1 MAATQGTSG
10 FGTLLKRGDGGVG
23 AGVQASVTKGST
35 NSQIVI
41 GWQVAGTVG
50 NGKNVT
56 IVAAGM
62 STALS
67 VTVSTSAITINLETD
82 GSSASVS
89 TVNDVIAKL
98 YQNTTFAAN
107 WFANDGV
114 GDGTGILAAATVT
127 PLADGAAGAEAFTTI
142 AEITNISG
150 PQNTLELIDA
160 THMES
165 PDAFRE
171 YIPSLLDGGEISFD
185 INYLPANANQL
196 GLHDD
201 LVDRVKRNF
210 QIVWTDTAGSTD
222 SFAGY
227 VTDFTPSAQ
236 IDDKLSASCTIKIT
250 GPVTR
255 EA

>member
-10 FGTLLKRGDGGVG
+10 FGTLLQRGDGGAG
-23 AGVQASVTKGST
+23 AGIQATVTKGT
-35 NSQIVI
+35 TDTQIVI
-41 GWQVAGTVG
+41 GWQEAGTAG
-50 NGKNVT
+50 NSKTLT
-56 IVAAGM
+56 IVEAGNN
-62 STALS
+62 TPLT
-67 VTVSTSAITINLETD
+67 VVVSTSAITINLETD
-82 GSSASVS
+82 GSAASVS

-98 YQNTTFAAN
+98 YQSATFTAN
-107 WFANDGV
+107 YFATDGV

-127 PLADGAAGAEAFTTI
+127 SFTGGAAGAEIFTTI

-185 INYLPANANQL
+185 LNYLPADANQL
-196 GLHDD
+196 GLRDD
-201 LVDRVKRNF
+201 LLARTRRNF
-210 QIVWTDTAGSTD
+210 HIVWTDTGGTTD
-222 SFAGY
+222 LFSGY

-236 IDDKLSASCTIKIT
+236 IDDKLSASCTIKVT
-250 GPVTR
+250 GPITR
-255 EA
+255 L

>member
-10 FGTLLKRGDGGVG
+10 FGTLLQRGDGGAG
-23 AGVQASVTKGST
+23 AGTQASVTKGTT
-35 NSQIVI
+35 NTQIII
-41 GWQVAGTVG
+41 GWLEAGTAG
-50 NGKNVT
+50 NAKTVT
-56 IVAAGM
+56 IVAAGNNTPLTV
-62 STALS
+62 S
-67 VTVSTSAITINLETD
+67 VSTSAITINLETD
-82 GSSASVS
+82 GSAASVS

-98 YQNTTFAAN
+98 YQNAVFEAN
-107 WFANDGV
+107 YFANDGV

-127 PLADGAAGAEAFTTI
+127 NLSGGAAGAEVFTTI

-185 INYLPANANQL
+185 LNYLPADANQL
-196 GLHDD
+196 GLRDD
-201 LVDRVKRNF
+201 LLARTRRNF
-210 QIVWTDTAGSTD
+210 HIVWTDTGGTTD
-222 SFAGY
+222 LFSGY

-236 IDDKLSASCTIKIT
+236 IDDKLSASCTIKVT
-250 GPVTR
+250 GPITR
-255 EA
+255 L

>member
-10 FGTLLKRGDGGVG
+10 FGTLLQRGDGGVG
-23 AGVQASVTKGST
+23 AGTQASVTKGTSNT
-35 NSQIVI
+35 QIVI
-41 GWQVAGTVG
+41 GWLVAGTAG
-50 NGKNVT
+50 NAKTVT
-56 IVAAGM
+56 IVAAGNNTPLTV
-62 STALS
+62 S
-67 VTVSTSAITINLETD
+67 VSTSAITINLETD
-82 GSSASVS
+82 GSAASVS

-98 YQNTTFAAN
+98 YQNSVFEAN
-107 WFANDGV
+107 YFANDGV

-127 PLADGAAGAEAFTTI
+127 NLSGGAAGTEIFTTI

-185 INYLPANANQL
+185 LNYLPADANQL
-196 GLHDD
+196 GLRDD
-201 LVDRVKRNF
+201 LLARTRRNF
-210 QIVWTDTAGSTD
+210 HIVWTDTGGTTD
-222 SFAGY
+222 LFSGY

-236 IDDKLSASCTIKIT
+236 IDDKLSASCTIKVT
-250 GPVTR
+250 GPITR
-255 EA
+255 L